1 MNNDAHRY
9 GDIINLP
16 HPTSV
21 NHPRMSLYDRAAQFS
36 PFAALTGHDA
46 AIKETARLTE
56 QKIEQSEDMISL
68 LNEKLQ
74 MVADNLGTE
83 VTITYFVPDEQ
94 KSGGAY
100 VSHTGT
106 VRRIDDYEHTLVM
119 TDKTVI
125 PIEQISEIESELF
138 GEMGIYE

>member
-9 GDIINLP
+9 DDIINLP

-56 QKIEQSEDMISL
+56 HKIELSEDTISR

-74 MVADNLGTE
+74 IVSDHLETE
-83 VTITYFVPDEQ
+83 VTITYFVPDER

-106 VRRIDDYEHTLVM
+106 VRKIDDYEHTLVM

>member
-1 MNNDAHRY
+1 MNNDAHCY
-9 GDIINLP
+9 DDIINLP

-83 VTITYFVPDEQ
+83 VTITYFVPDER

-119 TDKTVI
+119 TDKSVI